1 MVIGQPCFHVR
12 LLRFGRNVWMAAL
25 MNSRHVWRQSINFD
39 LASRCSLSH
48 TSLVGLA
55 TTASIAS
62 PSRSWLLSGQQQV
75 VSGEVGEASRPVSLV
90 STFSALWP
98 APKAGH
104 LGWGEPGHH
113 RLHQVRPFFS
123 SLVGGAVTPVT
134 PEWGR
139 VQISPVTPVMV
150 VPEYAMPALDHIVHW
165 KEYCIAQYWNVMMGL
180 FGK

>member
-1 MVIGQPCFHVR
+1 MVDPHQDFYMRIAMRISAYADHPHEPHGSATAWPSLECWHEGPVVIGQPCFHVR
-12 LLRFGRNVWMAAL
+12 LLRFGRKVWMAAP

-39 LASRCSLSH
+39 MASRCSLSH

-55 TTASIAS
+55 RAASIAS

-123 SLVGGAVTPVT
+123 SVWLG
-134 PEWGR
+134 
-139 VQISPVTPVMV
+139 Q
-150 VPEYAMPALDHIVHW
+150 
-165 KEYCIAQYWNVMMGL
+165 
-180 FGK
+180 

>member
-1 MVIGQPCFHVR
+1 MSNSAGKIKDKKTKKSRSYWMLAWGACGDWSTLFPCQTSSIWPQSLDGRSDEFSPR
-12 LLRFGRNVWMAAL
+12 LAPKHQLWYG
-25 MNSRHVWRQSINFD
+25 
-39 LASRCSLSH
+39 SRCSLSH

-123 SLVGGAVTPVT
+123 SVWLGQWHQWRQSGD
-134 PEWGR
+134 GFR
-139 VQISPVTPVMV
+139 
-150 VPEYAMPALDHIVHW
+150 
-165 KEYCIAQYWNVMMGL
+165 
-180 FGK
+180 

>member
-1 MVIGQPCFHVR
+1 MQLVTPLTIGSLPESMSNSVGKIKEKKTKKVEATECWHEGPVVIGQPCFHVR
-12 LLRFGRNVWMAAL
+12 RLRFGRNVWMAAM

-39 LASRCSLSH
+39 MASRCSLSH

-123 SLVGGAVTPVT
+123 SVWLG
-134 PEWGR
+134 
-139 VQISPVTPVMV
+139 Q
-150 VPEYAMPALDHIVHW
+150 
-165 KEYCIAQYWNVMMGL
+165 
-180 FGK
+180 